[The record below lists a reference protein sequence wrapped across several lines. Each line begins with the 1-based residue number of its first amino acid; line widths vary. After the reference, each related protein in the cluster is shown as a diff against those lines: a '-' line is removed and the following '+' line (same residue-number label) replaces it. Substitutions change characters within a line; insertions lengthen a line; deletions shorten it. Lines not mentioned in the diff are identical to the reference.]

1 MDRRIWI
8 QNLDRNRLNV
18 DKSKE
23 SKEILLSILIPSLFN
38 RQEVFN
44 ELIDK
49 LEKQIKENKLDKQI
63 EIITHIDNKNVRL
76 IRKRNN
82 MLLSSKGKFVALLDD
97 DDTVSDDYIKEIV
110 NKIKEKPES
119 DVITFKQHCN
129 CDGWEFGIISDIN
142 FKLHVKHVGDSN
154 YIRYPWIW
162 CVWRRENVVDIS
174 FEDSNNKINYGE
186 DKEWLLQV
194 MKSNKIKIETKIDK
208 VLHYYRFDRNKT
220 ETQK

>member
-1 MDRRIWI
+1 MNRRIWI
-8 QNLDRNRLNV
+8 ENLDRNRLNV

-38 RQEVFN
+38 RKEVFN

-63 EIITHIDNKNVRL
+63 EIITHIDNKNIRL

-82 MLLSSKGKFVALLDD
+82 MLLSSKGKFIAFLDD
-97 DDTVSDDYIKEIV
+97 DDTVSDDYIKDIV

-129 CDGWEFGIISDIN
+129 CNGWEFDLFSDTN
-142 FKLHVKHVGDSN
+142 SKVDKVKLSN
-154 YIRYPWIW
+154 NSYIRYPWIW
-162 CVWRRENVVDIS
+162 CVWKRENIVDIS
-174 FEDSNNKINYGE
+174 FKDAIGKLNCGE
-186 DKEWLLQV
+186 DREWLIQV

-220 ETQK
+220 ETQN